1 MKKLKEKIQALSN
14 CLDALDKID
23 PAVSA
28 ASIGWHIE
36 HSLLVIK
43 QITSTV
49 AQSDPSLY
57 QPKFNFSRSWVFLLN
72 YIPRGK
78 AKAPKSVM
86 PTIRLSKQALEESI
100 VHTYQALTY
109 LNECEANQY
118 FMHPYFGA
126 LNQEQTIRFL
136 NIHTKHHLK
145 IIQDI
150 LKR

>member
-57 QPKFNFSRSWVFLLN
+57 QHKFNFSRSWVFLLN

-86 PTIRLSKQALEESI
+86 PAIGLSKQALEESI